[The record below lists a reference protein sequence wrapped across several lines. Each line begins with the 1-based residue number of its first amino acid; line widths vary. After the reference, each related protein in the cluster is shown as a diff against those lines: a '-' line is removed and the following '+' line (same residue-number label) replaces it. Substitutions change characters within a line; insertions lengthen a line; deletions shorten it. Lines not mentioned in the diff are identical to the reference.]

1 MIWQRMLNQN
11 HITMAT
17 NRPTR
22 TTAYTIMGE
31 IGNETLFNF
40 IHNVLPARKF
50 TSHDFTMLFPV
61 HFPNEYERMLDAY
74 VEYGETPY
82 RNQKITNA
90 IGKYLGNHRQSLHIE
105 KIGTAKSK
113 NINGTVSSA
122 SVWHKVL

>member
-1 MIWQRMLNQN
+1 MLNQN

-40 IHNVLPARKF
+40 IHTVLPAREF
-50 TSHDFTMLFPV
+50 TSHDLTMLFPV

-122 SVWHKVL
+122 SIWRKTL

>member
-1 MIWQRMLNQN
+1 
-11 HITMAT
+11 MAT

-61 HFPNEYERMLDAY
+61 HFPNEYERMLEVYA
-74 VEYGETPY
+74 EYGETPY
-82 RNQKITNA
+82 RNQQITRL
-90 IGKYLGNHRQSLHIE
+90 IGIYLYNYQCELHIE
-105 KIGTAKSK
+105 KIRDVRSE
-113 NINGTVSSA
+113 NINGTISQA
-122 SVWHKVL
+122 SIWRKTL